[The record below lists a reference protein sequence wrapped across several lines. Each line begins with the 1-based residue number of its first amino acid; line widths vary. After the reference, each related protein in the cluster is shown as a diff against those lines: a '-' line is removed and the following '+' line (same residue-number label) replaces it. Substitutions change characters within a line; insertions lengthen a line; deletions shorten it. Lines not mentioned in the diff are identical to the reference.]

1 MIEPEDNDPAVTLL
15 QRIRPAAPSA
25 DLMQRLLAARPVVP
39 LAPPAAPTSKLI
51 SFFPRLATTAAVFAV
66 IGTAVWFTNS
76 HDPSRQIAETPPA
89 PPGQSQPAH
98 TAFRYLAPQE
108 SRQELLGVR
117 DLGFTRDAQSRPV
130 RLMHATW
137 LDNNTY
143 SDGNGTPPVRES
155 RVRDEI
161 LPVVLTTY

>member
-1 MIEPEDNDPAVTLL
+1 MNEPEDHDPAAILL
-15 QRIRPAAPSA
+15 TRIRPAAPSA
-25 DLMQRLLAARPVVP
+25 DLMERLLAARPAVFEAPVP
-39 LAPPAAPTSKLI
+39 KSKVIAFL
-51 SFFPRLATTAAVFAV
+51 PRLASAAAVFAV
-66 IGTAVWFTNS
+66 TGAVLWFSLPHNT
-76 HDPSRQIAETPPA
+76 PSDVVTSPPPPSTPKA
-89 PPGQSQPAH
+89 GV

-137 LDNNTY
+137 LDNTTY
-143 SDGNGTPPVRES
+143 SQGDGTPPVRES